1 MFCKLPSSVLKCPS
15 PFLIG
20 PLYSTAFQLNNSLT
34 TSDILLMQIL
44 NIVPIEVSP
53 STLKLQKKCCY
64 LWGKA
69 SLRQKIKKFPATQ
82 KLKVVILLKSLV
94 TMHATK
100 DFFTSV
106 NSFVYFHI
114 DGRNDGFL
122 SCMASSMAIPFGQW
136 E

>member
-1 MFCKLPSSVLKCPS
+1 MDFHIAGRNEGFFSHV
-15 PFLIG
+15 
-20 PLYSTAFQLNNSLT
+20 
-34 TSDILLMQIL
+34 
-44 NIVPIEVSP
+44 
-53 STLKLQKKCCY
+53 
-64 LWGKA
+64 A
-69 SLRQKIKKFPATQ
+69 SATWE
-82 KLKVVILLKSLV
+82 LKVVILLKSLV

-100 DFFTSV
+100 GFFTIV